1 MNIGKRGGFN
11 EKKRKMYYDIILRDA
26 ISVGIGIV
34 SEKIIDDINIL
45 EASRKAMEI
54 AINNLDIKPE
64 YILSDAMKLN
74 IDIPVTDIIKG
85 DLLSISISAASVIA
99 KVTRDQ
105 MMVELSKIYPQY
117 EFEKHKG
124 YPTKKHLE
132 LIKKY
137 GVTDDYRKSF
147 KPVKEVIESGV

>member
-1 MNIGKRGGFN
+1 
-11 EKKRKMYYDIILRDA
+11 
-26 ISVGIGIV
+26 
-34 SEKIIDDINIL
+34 
-45 EASRKAMEI
+45 MEI

-137 GVTDDYRKSF
+137 GVTDGYRKSF